1 MTQKLNLNKVT
12 TQSWSYSGY
21 TRFFVLYLFELHS
34 DPVFSGLGLDGI
46 SRPVFLL
53 LGITL
58 EMTKGRVIA
67 RIQYVNSL
75 YSVI

>member
-34 DPVFSGLGLDGI
+34 DGI